1 MQIKTRVAGVVA
13 VSASAVALMAAP
25 AFAQPVPS
33 GNGNVTGVGNLSV
46 LNGNT
51 ANVPITAP
59 INLCGGAIAILGFAN
74 AHCVGGAEATVVND
88 STIENYGFGF

>member
-1 MQIKTRVAGVVA
+1 VQIKTRVAGIVA

-25 AFAQPVPS
+25 AFAQSGPS
-33 GNGNVTGVGNLSV
+33 GNVTGVGNLGI
-46 LNGNT
+46 LNGN
-51 ANVPITAP
+51 AVNVPITAP